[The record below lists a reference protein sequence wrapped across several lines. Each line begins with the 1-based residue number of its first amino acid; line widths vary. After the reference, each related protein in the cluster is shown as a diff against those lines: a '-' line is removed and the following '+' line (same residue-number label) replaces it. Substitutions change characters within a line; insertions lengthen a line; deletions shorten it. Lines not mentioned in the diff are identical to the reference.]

1 MVSVPIPHPISSTF
15 LPLHRSKSAK
25 PGICDSTKYLR
36 ASTSSEYSFVPTGLG
51 EWRMLQGRESQYSLT
66 FWIEVFSNDIL
77 NYSVL
82 AENSG
87 VTRPFECES
96 SLPDLAALARPPA
109 PTPAPPYPSLRYSLT
124 FEKASADKTRQQS
137 ITVGRPPCFR
147 SPGFRFLNSGHAVVM
162 ARTSASPAHS
172 AADAAYDALGTCFFV
187 FSIAAG
193 SNRVTRT
200 PACSKCF
207 ARSTPCDS
215 SITSVCGLYDS
226 PRMPTVPL
234 LGSRA
239 RMISV
244 SRGTCRRLS

>member
-1 MVSVPIPHPISSTF
+1 NWTASSNPETFTRCLATASDFSVRSTAVTRAPCRAKLMVSVPIPHPISSTF

-109 PTPAPPYPSLRYSLT
+109 PTPAPPY
-124 FEKASADKTRQQS
+124 
-137 ITVGRPPCFR
+137 
-147 SPGFRFLNSGHAVVM
+147 
-162 ARTSASPAHS
+162 
-172 AADAAYDALGTCFFV
+172 
-187 FSIAAG
+187 
-193 SNRVTRT
+193 
-200 PACSKCF
+200 
-207 ARSTPCDS
+207 
-215 SITSVCGLYDS
+215 
-226 PRMPTVPL
+226 
-234 LGSRA
+234 
-239 RMISV
+239 
-244 SRGTCRRLS
+244 